1 MNLKIDYT
9 DDDLVALLQKGD
21 EAAFR
26 VIYNNYS
33 SRLYYFILEF
43 IPLKDAAENIV
54 QDTFV
59 TLWSRR
65 KELKDNTNLASY
77 LFTGAKNNALYRL
90 RDKKYRQKLFS
101 DSIDASEMNLNT
113 DTLTTVN
120 TSVLAFQEIEQIIQ
134 ETLSRL
140 PPQCRKVF
148 ELSRFQ
154 EMKNKEIAEELNISV
169 RTVEGH
175 ISKGIKTFKIALK
188 DYLPLVAY
196 LFVL

>member
-1 MNLKIDYT
+1 MDKNEQQLFER
-9 DDDLVALLQKGD
+9 LRNSD

-26 VIYNNYS
+26 VIYKNYS
-33 SRLYYFILEF
+33 SKLYYFVLEF

-59 TLWSRR
+59 TLWNRR
-65 KELKDNTNLASY
+65 KDLKDDTNLASY

-90 RDKKYRQKLFS
+90 RGKKYRQKLFS
-101 DSIDASEMNLNT
+101 DAMDISELNLNT
-113 DTLTTVN
+113 DALTTVD
-120 TSVLAFQEIEQIIQ
+120 TSAFAFQEIEQIIS
-134 ETLSRL
+134 ETLSTL
-140 PPQCRKVF
+140 SPQCRKVF

-154 EMKNKEIAEELNISV
+154 EMKNREIAEELNISV

-175 ISKGIKTFKIALK
+175 ISKGIKIFKIALK

>member
-1 MNLKIDYT
+1 MDKNEQQLFERLRND
-9 DDDLVALLQKGD
+9 D

-33 SRLYYFILEF
+33 SRLYYFVLEF

-59 TLWSRR
+59 TLWNRR

-101 DSIDASEMNLNT
+101 DAVDASEMNLNT
-113 DTLTTVN
+113 DALITVD
-120 TSVLAFQEIEQIIQ
+120 TSALAFQEIEQIIQ
-134 ETLSRL
+134 ETLNSL

-148 ELSRFQ
+148 ELSRFR

-175 ISKGIKTFKIALK
+175 MSKGIKTFKIALK

>member
-1 MNLKIDYT
+1 MDKNEQQLFER
-9 DDDLVALLQKGD
+9 LRNSD

-33 SRLYYFILEF
+33 SRLYYFVLEF
-43 IPLKDAAENIV
+43 IHLKDAAENIV
-54 QDTFV
+54 QDIFV
-59 TLWSRR
+59 TLWNKR
-65 KELKDNTNLASY
+65 KDLKDGTNLSSY

-101 DSIDASEMNLNT
+101 NAMDVSELNLSIDA
-113 DTLTTVN
+113 LTTVD
-120 TSVLAFQEIEQIIQ
+120 TSAFAFQEIEQIIQ
-134 ETLSRL
+134 ETLSSL

-154 EMKNKEIAEELNISV
+154 EMKNREIAEELNISIK
-169 RTVEGH
+169 TVEGH
-175 ISKGIKTFKIALK
+175 ISKGIKTFKVALK

>member
-1 MNLKIDYT
+1 MDKNEQQLFER
-9 DDDLVALLQKGD
+9 LRNSD

-26 VIYNNYS
+26 IIYRNYS
-33 SRLYYFILEF
+33 SKLYYFVLEF
-43 IPLKDAAENIV
+43 IPFKDAAEDVV

-59 TLWSRR
+59 TLWNRR
-65 KELKDNTNLASY
+65 KELKDDTNLASY

-101 DSIDASEMNLNT
+101 DTVDVREMNLNT
-113 DTLTTVN
+113 DTLSTVD
-120 TSVLAFQEIEQIIQ
+120 TSAFAFQEIEQIIH
-134 ETLSRL
+134 ETLSTL

-148 ELSRFQ
+148 ELSRFR

>member
-1 MNLKIDYT
+1 MNKNEQQLFERLRND
-9 DDDLVALLQKGD
+9 D

-33 SRLYYFILEF
+33 SRLYYFVLEF

-59 TLWSRR
+59 TLWNRR

-101 DSIDASEMNLNT
+101 DAIDASEMNLNT
-113 DTLTTVN
+113 EALATVD
-120 TSVLAFQEIEQIIQ
+120 TSVVAFQELEQIIQ
-134 ETLSRL
+134 ETLNNL
-140 PPQCRKVF
+140 PPQCKKVF
-148 ELSRFQ
+148 ELSRFR

-169 RTVEGH
+169 RTVEAH

>member
-1 MNLKIDYT
+1 MNENEQ
-9 DDDLVALLQKGD
+9 LLFEKLRNSD

-26 VIYNNYS
+26 IIYNNYS
-33 SRLYYFILEF
+33 SKLYYFVLEF

-59 TLWSRR
+59 TLWNRR
-65 KELKDNTNLASY
+65 KDLKDDTNLASY

-101 DSIDASEMNLNT
+101 NAMDVSELNLNT
-113 DTLTTVN
+113 DALITVD
-120 TSVLAFQEIEQIIQ
+120 TSAFAFQEIEQIIQ
-134 ETLSRL
+134 ETLSNL

-148 ELSRFQ
+148 ELSRLQ

-169 RTVEGH
+169 RTVEVH
-175 ISKGIKTFKIALK
+175 ISKGLKVFKIALE

>member
-1 MNLKIDYT
+1 MNENEQQLFERLKNS
-9 DDDLVALLQKGD
+9 D

-33 SRLYYFILEF
+33 SKLYYFVFEF
-43 IPLKDAAENIV
+43 IPLKDVAENIV

-59 TLWSRR
+59 TLWNRR

-101 DSIDASEMNLNT
+101 DATDVSELNLNVDALAT
-113 DTLTTVN
+113 ADT
-120 TSVLAFQEIEQIIQ
+120 SAFAFQEIEQIIQ
-134 ETLSRL
+134 KTLSSL

-148 ELSRFQ
+148 ELSRFR

-175 ISKGIKTFKIALK
+175 ISKGIKAFKIALK

-196 LFVL
+196 LFVV

>member
-1 MNLKIDYT
+1 MTKNEKQLFERLRND
-9 DDDLVALLQKGD
+9 D

-33 SRLYYFILEF
+33 SRLYYFVLEF

-59 TLWSRR
+59 TLWNRR
-65 KELKDNTNLASY
+65 KELKENTNLSSY

-101 DSIDASEMNLNT
+101 DAIDASEMNLNT
-113 DTLTTVN
+113 DAL
-120 TSVLAFQEIEQIIQ
+120 TSVDTSAFAFQEIEQIIQ
-134 ETLSRL
+134 ETLNSL
-140 PPQCRKVF
+140 PTQCRKVF
-148 ELSRFQ
+148 ELSRFR
-154 EMKNKEIAEELNISV
+154 EMKNREIAEELNISV

-196 LFVL
+196 LFVS

>member
-1 MNLKIDYT
+1 MDKNEQQLFER
-9 DDDLVALLQKGD
+9 LRNSD

-26 VIYNNYS
+26 VIFNNYS
-33 SRLYYFILEF
+33 SKLYYFVLEF

-59 TLWSRR
+59 TLWNRR

-90 RDKKYRQKLFS
+90 REKKYRQKLFS
-101 DSIDASEMNLNT
+101 NAMDARELNINT
-113 DTLTTVN
+113 NALATVDT
-120 TSVLAFQEIEQIIQ
+120 SAFAFQEIEQIIQ
-134 ETLSRL
+134 KTLSSL

-148 ELSRFQ
+148 ELSRFR
-154 EMKNKEIAEELNISV
+154 EMKNREIAEELNISV

-175 ISKGIKTFKIALK
+175 ISKGIKTLRIALK
-188 DYLPLVAY
+188 DYLPLVTY

>member
-1 MNLKIDYT
+1 MNKNEQQLFER
-9 DDDLVALLQKGD
+9 LQNDD

-33 SRLYYFILEF
+33 SKLYYFVLEF

-59 TLWSRR
+59 TLWNRR

-77 LFTGAKNNALYRL
+77 LFTGARNNALYRL
-90 RDKKYRQKLFS
+90 RDNKYRQKLFS
-101 DSIDASEMNLNT
+101 DAIDASEINLNT
-113 DTLTTVN
+113 NALATVD
-120 TSVLAFQEIEQIIQ
+120 TSVVAFQEIEQIIQ
-134 ETLSRL
+134 ETLRNL

-148 ELSRFQ
+148 ELSRFR

-175 ISKGIKTFKIALK
+175 ISKGIKTFKVALK

-196 LFVL
+196 LFVI

>member
-1 MNLKIDYT
+1 MNEDERQLFEK
-9 DDDLVALLQKGD
+9 LRNSD

-26 VIYNNYS
+26 IIYNNYS
-33 SRLYYFILEF
+33 SKLYYFVFEF
-43 IPLKDAAENIV
+43 IPLKDIAENIV

-59 TLWSRR
+59 TLWNRR
-65 KELKDNTNLASY
+65 KDLKDDTNLASY

-101 DSIDASEMNLNT
+101 NAMDVSELNLNT
-113 DTLTTVN
+113 DALTTVD
-120 TSVLAFQEIEQIIQ
+120 TSAFAFQEIEQIIQ
-134 ETLSRL
+134 ETLSNL

-148 ELSRFQ
+148 ELSRLQ

-169 RTVEGH
+169 RTVEAH
-175 ISKGIKTFKIALK
+175 ISKGLKAFKIALK

>member
-1 MNLKIDYT
+1 MNKNEQQLFERLRND
-9 DDDLVALLQKGD
+9 D

-26 VIYNNYS
+26 VIHNNYS
-33 SRLYYFILEF
+33 SRLYYFVLEF

-59 TLWSRR
+59 TLWNRR

-101 DSIDASEMNLNT
+101 DSIDANEMNLNT
-113 DTLTTVN
+113 EALATVD
-120 TSVLAFQEIEQIIQ
+120 TSVVAFQEIEQIIQ
-134 ETLSRL
+134 ETLNSL
-140 PPQCRKVF
+140 PPQCKKVF
-148 ELSRFQ
+148 ELSRFR

-175 ISKGIKTFKIALK
+175 ISKGIKTFRIALK

>member
-1 MNLKIDYT
+1 MVKNEQQLFEGLKNS
-9 DDDLVALLQKGD
+9 D

-26 VIYNNYS
+26 VIYRNYS
-33 SRLYYFILEF
+33 SKLYYFVLEF
-43 IPLKDAAENIV
+43 IPIKDAAENIV

-101 DSIDASEMNLNT
+101 NAMDVSELNLNADALAT
-113 DTLTTVN
+113 VDT
-120 TSVLAFQEIEQIIQ
+120 SSFAFEEIEQIIQ
-134 ETLSRL
+134 ETLNSL

-148 ELSRFQ
+148 ELSRFR
-154 EMKNKEIAEELNISV
+154 EMQNKEIAEELNISV

>member
-1 MNLKIDYT
+1 MNKDEQQLFEG
-9 DDDLVALLQKGD
+9 LRNSD

-26 VIYNNYS
+26 IIYKNYS
-33 SRLYYFILEF
+33 SKLYYFVLEF

-59 TLWSRR
+59 TLWNRR
-65 KELKDNTNLASY
+65 KELKEDTNLASY

-90 RDKKYRQKLFS
+90 RDKKYRQKLFL
-101 DSIDASEMNLNT
+101 DVIDVRELNLNT
-113 DTLTTVN
+113 NALTTVD
-120 TSVLAFQEIEQIIQ
+120 TSAFAFQEIEQIIQ
-134 ETLSRL
+134 ETLNGL
-140 PPQCRKVF
+140 PSQCKKVF
-148 ELSRFQ
+148 ELSRFH

-175 ISKGIKTFKIALK
+175 MSKAIKTFRIALK